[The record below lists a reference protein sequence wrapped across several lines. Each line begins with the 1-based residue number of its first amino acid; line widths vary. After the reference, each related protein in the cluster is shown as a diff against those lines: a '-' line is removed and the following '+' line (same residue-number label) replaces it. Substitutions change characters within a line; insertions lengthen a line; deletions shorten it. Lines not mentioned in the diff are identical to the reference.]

1 MLISNN
7 ITLNLAC
14 AISVIISNCLF
25 KYSIEKNNFFW
36 KGNIVSLMEDLIRLF
51 LLPSMWVGLSFF
63 ILSNVLWIIIV
74 SSQKMGLAYPLHI
87 GLCFIF
93 IFLSSFFIF
102 KEYFS
107 FIHFIGI
114 SLIFSGIIIISLTG
128 S

>member
-7 ITLNLAC
+7 ILLNLAC
-14 AISVIISNCLF
+14 AITAIISNCLF

-36 KGNIVSLMEDLIRLF
+36 QGSILRLMEDLIRLL
-51 LLPSMWVGLSFF
+51 LLPSMWVGISFF

-87 GLCFIF
+87 GLCFVF
-93 IFLSSFFIF
+93 ILLSSFFIF
-102 KEYFS
+102 KENFMLS
-107 FIHFIGI
+107 HFIGI
-114 SLIFSGIIIISLTG
+114 SLIVSGIIIISISG